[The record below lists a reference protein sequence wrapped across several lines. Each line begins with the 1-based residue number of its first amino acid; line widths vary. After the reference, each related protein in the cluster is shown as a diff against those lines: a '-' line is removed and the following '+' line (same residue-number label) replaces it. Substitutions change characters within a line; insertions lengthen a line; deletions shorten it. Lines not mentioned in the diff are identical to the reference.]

1 MRLRHGIFGAVQAVE
16 DQFAKV
22 GEPNLSGHRIA
33 ELALVIDEVD
43 DILLPPG
50 EIDVFTDLDIP
61 VRTK

>member
-1 MRLRHGIFGAVQAVE
+1 MRLSHGIFGAVQAVE

-22 GEPNLSGHRIA
+22 REPNLPGHRIA

-43 DILLPPG
+43 DIQLTPG